1 MRSRSFSPIHFS
13 RITLLCCCV
22 AALLSTARAQQNQ
35 PQTSPPAEDVI
46 RVNTDLVQTDVV
58 ILDKQGH
65 FVDNLRREQFE
76 LLVDG
81 KPQPITFFERVA
93 AGSMSEERQLA
104 AARGQSASPGI
115 EGVIRPLDRG
125 RTIFFFIDDLHIS
138 AENLSRTRKTLLE
151 FIDKEM
157 GQNDQL
163 AITSTNGQIGFL
175 QQLTDNKAVLRAA
188 VGRLKTFELSLNDSQ
203 SPLMSEVLAL
213 AIDARNDQ
221 NVIKYFVDAMAQE
234 TPYMQVGRA
243 TPTRPNSGNSVGSS
257 DDVLETMVRNRARR
271 ILQQSYNLS
280 RSTLTALESLTRRS
294 AELPGRKLVFFI
306 SDGFL
311 IDPHKPDMTD
321 RIRNITNA
329 AARNGVVIYSLDSR
343 GLASIDMGRGD
354 QMQGLSP
361 RYLSEELTS
370 TQEPLQIVAANTGG
384 RALLNS
390 NNLNAS
396 VTKAIQE
403 TSLYYL
409 LAWHP
414 ETEAQIKDRFR
425 QIEVRVAQHPD
436 FNVQVR
442 RGYYD
447 VTPSTAAKESKVK
460 SPGAPAKTPPDEL
473 REAISSLY
481 PVKGLPTQ
489 LGLVYIDVPDKGI
502 VLTAS
507 IQVATQFMTFSHTE
521 DKQMALLDLIG
532 VVLDDKGKSV
542 ASFRDRLDVT
552 VKQAQDA
559 DAGRQKLVYNFQSPL
574 KPGLYQVRVA
584 ARDSKGGH
592 VGSAMQWIE
601 IPDLSSHQL
610 SLSSLLLGE
619 TTKEAQMLKGTQTSI
634 AESPLSVDHRFSRT
648 SKLQF
653 LTYIY
658 NAAPGANQAAPDLAL
673 QVQVLRDDQP
683 VATTPLRKIQTSEA
697 ADMARILYAAELPL
711 DTLLPGSYILQITVI
726 DRSAKTSASQRASF
740 VIE

>member
-1 MRSRSFSPIHFS
+1 MRALTFSLRRFS
-13 RITLLCCCV
+13 RIILLCCCV
-22 AALLSTARAQQNQ
+22 AALLSTAHAQQNQ
-35 PQTSPPAEDVI
+35 PQTPPPAEDVVH
-46 RVNTDLVQTDVV
+46 VNTDLVQTDV
-58 ILDKQGH
+58 IIFDKQGR
-65 FVDNLRREQFE
+65 FVDNMRREQFE

-93 AGSMSEERQLA
+93 AGSVSEERQLA
-104 AARGQSASPGI
+104 AARGQSVSPGI
-115 EGVIRPLDRG
+115 EGVVRPLDRG
-125 RTIFFFIDDLHIS
+125 RTIFFLIDDLHMS
-138 AENLSRTRKTLLE
+138 AESLARIRKTLLE

-188 VGRLKTFELSLNDSQ
+188 VARLKTFEQSLNDSQ
-203 SPLMSEVLAL
+203 SPTMTEVMAL

-221 NVIKYFVDAMAQE
+221 NVIKYFVDALAQE

-243 TPTRPNSGNSVGSS
+243 TSARPNSGNSVGSS
-257 DDVLETMVRNRARR
+257 DDVLETLVRNRARR

-280 RSTLTALESLTRRS
+280 RNTLAALESLTRRS
-294 AELPGRKLVFFI
+294 AELTGRKLVFFI

-311 IDPHKPDMTD
+311 INPHKPDMTD

-329 AARNGVVIYSLDSR
+329 AARSGVVIYSLDSR
-343 GLASIDMGRGD
+343 GLASIDMGSGA

-361 RYLSEELTS
+361 RYLTEELTS

-396 VTKAIQE
+396 FTKAIQE
-403 TSLYYL
+403 TSRYYL
-409 LAWHP
+409 LAWRP
-414 ETEAQIKDRFR
+414 ETEAQLKDRFR
-425 QIEVRVAQHPD
+425 QIEVRVTEHPD

-447 VTPSTAAKESKVK
+447 ITTSTAARDGKVK
-460 SPGAPAKTPPDEL
+460 PASASVKTPPDEL

-489 LGLVYIDVPDKGI
+489 LGLVYLDIPDKGM

-507 IQVATQFMTFSHTE
+507 IQVATQFMTFSQME
-521 DKQMALLDLIG
+521 DKQTALLDLAG
-532 VVLDDKGKSV
+532 VVLDDKGKTV
-542 ASFRDRLDVT
+542 ASFRDRLDIT
-552 VKQAQDA
+552 VKQAQNA
-559 DAGRQKLVYNFQSPL
+559 DQARRKLVYNFQSPL

-584 ARDSKGGH
+584 ARDNKGGLT
-592 VGSAMQWIE
+592 GSAMQWIE
-601 IPDLSSHQL
+601 IPDLASHQL

-619 TTKEAQMLKGTQTSI
+619 TTKEAQTLKGNQTSI
-634 AESPLSVDHRFSRT
+634 AESPLSVDRHFSRM
-648 SKLQF
+648 SKLRF

-658 NAAPGANQAAPDLAL
+658 NAAQGPNQAAPDLAL
-673 QVQVLRDDQP
+673 QVQILRDDQP
-683 VATTPLRKIQTSEA
+683 VATTPLRKIETSETT
-697 ADMARILYAAELPL
+697 DMARILYAAELQL
-711 DTLLPGSYILQITVI
+711 ETLLPGSYVLQITVI
-726 DRSAKTSASQRASF
+726 DRSAKTSASQRTNF